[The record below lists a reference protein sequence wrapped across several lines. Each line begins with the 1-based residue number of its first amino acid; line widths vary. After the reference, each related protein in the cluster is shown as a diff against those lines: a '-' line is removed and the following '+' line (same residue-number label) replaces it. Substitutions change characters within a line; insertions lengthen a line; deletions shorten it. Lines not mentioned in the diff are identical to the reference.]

1 MLRTCEE
8 WVKKGHF
15 DPLIS
20 GLGVKVA
27 INTVN
32 IEYSTPSFPL

>member
-8 WVKKGHF
+8 WVKKGNF

-20 GLGVKVA
+20 GLGVKMGVN
-27 INTVN
+27 IVN
-32 IEYSTPSFPL
+32 IEYSPPLFPL

>member
-8 WVKKGHF
+8 WVEKGRF

-20 GLGVKVA
+20 GLGVKVSV
-27 INTVN
+27 NTVN
-32 IEYSTPSFPL
+32 IEYSPPLFPL